1 MRNMW
6 SQSADVLTPL
16 QQHSSLWC
24 VVSVFFNVGAKEKGG
39 GEGLCV
45 NKA

>member
-24 VVSVFFNVGAKEKGG
+24 VVSVFFFNVGAKEKGG
-39 GEGLCV
+39 GRGCV
-45 NKA
+45 